1 MQKNR
6 SCGKCLTLFVN
17 GSVRTL
23 DNRCQESSSTGP
35 SVQFH
40 QHACWAGGEKTSSW
54 GRDRRMN
61 FRETKRKN
69 IKGYMSECHSVWLS
83 EIIHISLKNHITILN
98 LPRRGGRRITAKEA
112 EQRKPLFRFKSL
124 NSWKKQRTLNYPPF
138 PPTVKP
144 EALTRLLVGRKAPP
158 WHDLLDL
165 AECSPVEQRGGA
177 ERETRTPDLR
187 QACVKSKPLQR
198 GDPR

>member
-1 MQKNR
+1 
-6 SCGKCLTLFVN
+6 
-17 GSVRTL
+17 
-23 DNRCQESSSTGP
+23 
-35 SVQFH
+35 
-40 QHACWAGGEKTSSW
+40 
-54 GRDRRMN
+54 
-61 FRETKRKN
+61 
-69 IKGYMSECHSVWLS
+69 MSECHSVWLS

-198 GDPR
+198 GDPRWGKTLNLHSKYTFFFYICKDKYLLKMMQTHATLTL